1 MTAVPYV
8 AARLEEMSAVRL
20 SATFFLFPFQ
30 CEHSMNLKSY
40 FKYIYHMYSNK
51 EPVAF
56 FLALLETVR

>member
-30 CEHSMNLKSY
+30 CEHPMNLKSY
-40 FKYIYHMYSNK
+40 FLHRCTPIKS
-51 EPVAF
+51 
-56 FLALLETVR
+56 LLHSF